1 MAQAEIVCPKFRAF
15 FVCFFFIS
23 FSSSLR
29 HESCELSCFAPVF
42 TFYLFQPE
50 TRKGGRGKRGGGGEW
65 RGSGLAEG
73 TSACLELRD
82 AWTKGRE
89 VQRDT
94 GVDDQRK
101 EGRRGKREL

>member
-1 MAQAEIVCPKFRAF
+1 MPFLCV
-15 FVCFFFIS
+15 S
-23 FSSSLR
+23 FSYHFRVHCGTSLVNFR
-29 HESCELSCFAPVF
+29 VLLLCLLSICSN
-42 TFYLFQPE
+42 
-50 TRKGGRGKRGGGGEW
+50 RKRERGEEGRGGGEW